1 MKVKVFIA
9 TSLDGFIAKKD
20 GDISWLISATDST
33 DDHGYSAFMS
43 GIDLILMGRA
53 TFEKVLSFGI
63 EWPYPVKTVV
73 LSHQLRSADLAPEL
87 QDKVEIRQGAMVDIL
102 HQLKQQGYKAVYLD
116 GGTIIQQGLRHQ
128 LVDELTLTRIP
139 VLIGEGI
146 PLFGALAADLKL
158 QHLETRVY
166 QSGFVQSRYS
176 CK

>member
-1 MKVKVFIA
+1 MEVKVFIA

-20 GDISWLISATDST
+20 GDINWLTSATDST
-33 DDHGYSAFMS
+33 DDHGYGAFMA
-43 GIDLILMGRA
+43 GIDVMLMGRI

-63 EWPYPVKTVV
+63 DWPYPVKTVV
-73 LSHQLRSADLAPEL
+73 LSHQLRSADLPPEL
-87 QDKVEIRQGAMVDIL
+87 QDKVEIRQSAIADII

-116 GGTIIQQGLRHQ
+116 GGNIIQQGLRHQ

-146 PLFGALAADLKL
+146 TLFGALPADLKL

-176 CK
+176 CR

>member
-20 GDISWLISATDST
+20 GDVHWLTSATDST
-33 DDHGYSAFMS
+33 DDHGYSAFVA
-43 GIDLILMGRA
+43 GIDVILMGRT

-63 EWPYPVKTVV
+63 DWPYPVKTVV
-73 LSHQLRSADLAPEL
+73 LSHHLSSADLAHEL
-87 QDKVEIRQGAMVDIL
+87 QDKVEIRQGTMPDVI

-116 GGTIIQQGLRHQ
+116 GGNIIQQSLRHQ

-146 PLFGALAADLKL
+146 PLFGALPADIKL

-176 CK
+176 FI